1 MEKKYFKSLKGWYLT
16 MMTHSDKSG
25 LDTGKKVTN
34 IYCPSFKY
42 ILKNP

>member
-25 LDTGKKVTN
+25 LDTGKKV
-34 IYCPSFKY
+34 YKY
-42 ILKNP
+42 LLPII